1 MIGRP
6 AGPATREGAAA
17 KNAAPR
23 ERIVLR
29 TIIIHILGSLRRG
42 CEFLLAASFLLSL
55 NATARGAEAP
65 AVTPPTQEELAEARE
80 IVSRMRENIRGPY
93 RRLRWW
99 CADGAVLPPKPYA
112 CVKRGGGVQHGEYSK
127 DRARLAALGWPVG
140 TVITALSWNELFDAD
155 NRHRRMRDLVMER
168 FLQATGDGW
177 VMKRARTYRGH
188 IQVED
193 EERFGRDLLVQ
204 MLENNSWVKK
214 HFLLARELARSL
226 PHHGGD
232 DRTREIRRL
241 AQEVGEAR
249 VDFEPIRI
257 QVHSNPGPGDVDR
270 VRHWIEGPGADADEP
285 VLATARR
292 LLSELERLY
301 GPDRDWIGDA
311 AARLPSSGPH
321 RDWVLY
327 LKGALGMT
335 GSARIERLAGVL
347 RRSRDLLAIAGDG
360 EKNLA
365 VLDVSLQV
373 ERELLASALERLRR
387 GPGHRRSLLRL
398 ARSLVVG
405 CYGVGLVSK
414 REARTLVHPLNRLMT
429 KRVVPGEDY
438 LEAVRSL
445 ERAGSWG
452 LGTVRY
458 SFAEPLVRYTA
469 LEPRAGRF
477 VDELV
482 RGSPLLA
489 LSRLMRQLTADK
501 STLTGT
507 VHHVLDSAGELG
519 IPRELGTSRGAAL
532 ALNPGL
538 ARGPLRFVPAEDPG
552 AAMRLAPTDVAVLER
567 TVSTLPP
574 VAGIMTLAE
583 GSPLSHVQLLARNLG
598 VPNASIDPA
607 LADRL
612 RSLEGAEVVLA
623 VGTEG
628 SVVVERASRLPAAT
642 LRAAEAPPEPALVD
656 APVPDLTRSG
666 AIPLSGLRRELSGK
680 VVGPKAA
687 NLGELARLFPGRV
700 SPAIAVPFGFFD
712 AHTRGG
718 LRSPRARLDRAFARR
733 RAGLLSEAGLARE
746 LEEIRRS
753 IAGLPL
759 KTVRRAHLERLMK
772 QLFGPPGTYGVFVR
786 SDTNVEDLPGFTGAG
801 LNRTVPHVVDHAR
814 ILRAIPEVWSS
825 LLTARSMGWRRSVLR
840 EPEKVYSSVLIQ
852 RSVPSDVSGV
862 LVTWDLLRDQPGL
875 TVTTA
880 HGVGGAVDGEDA
892 ETVVL
897 QPDGA
902 VVLAAEAKTP
912 YRRVLEPSGGV
923 GWRPAPPGQ
932 VLDRRKQTA
941 LRALGREL
949 ARRLPAT
956 RGADGTPIPW
966 DVEFGFVGDEL
977 KLFQV
982 RPLVGR
988 GGGPGDALVAA
999 MGGGGGRDPGPVR
1012 LLLPPLEGRER

>member
-1 MIGRP
+1 
-6 AGPATREGAAA
+6 
-17 KNAAPR
+17 
-23 ERIVLR
+23 
-29 TIIIHILGSLRRG
+29 
-42 CEFLLAASFLLSL
+42 
-55 NATARGAEAP
+55 
-65 AVTPPTQEELAEARE
+65 
-80 IVSRMRENIRGPY
+80 MRANSRGPY

-99 CADGAVLPPKPYA
+99 CADGSVLPPKPYA
-112 CVKRGGGVQHGEYSK
+112 CVERGGGVQHGQYSG
-127 DRARLAALGWPVG
+127 DRARLKELGWPAG
-140 TVITALSWNELFDAD
+140 TVITALGWGELFDAE
-155 NRHRRMRDLVMER
+155 NRHRRMRDLVVER
-168 FLQATGDGW
+168 YLQATGDGW
-177 VMKRARTYRGH
+177 VMKQARTYRGH

-193 EERFGRDLLVQ
+193 EERFGRELLVQ
-204 MLENNSWVKK
+204 MLTKNAWVKQ

-249 VDFEPIRI
+249 IDFEPIRI

-270 VRHWIEGPGADADEP
+270 VRTWIEGPGRDADPP
-285 VLATARR
+285 VLETASR
-292 LLSELERLY
+292 LLAELERLY
-301 GPDRDWIGDA
+301 GPERDWIGDA
-311 AARLPSSGPH
+311 VARLPDPGPH
-321 RDWVLY
+321 KEWVRY
-327 LKGALGMT
+327 LRGALEMSGT
-335 GSARIERLAGVL
+335 ARIERLAGVL
-347 RRSRDLLAIAGDG
+347 RRSRDLLAISGDG
-360 EKNLA
+360 ERNLA
-365 VLDVSLQV
+365 VLDVSLEV
-373 ERELLASALERLRR
+373 ERELLASALEHLRR

-398 ARSLVVG
+398 ARSLVVA

-414 REARTLVHPLNRLMT
+414 REARTLVHPLNTLMT
-429 KRVVPGEDY
+429 RRVVPGEDY
-438 LEAVRSL
+438 LVAVRSL
-445 ERAGSWG
+445 ERAGAWG

-458 SFAEPLVRYTA
+458 TFAEPLVNYTA

-489 LSRLMRQLTADK
+489 LSRVMRKLTADR

-507 VHHVLDSAGELG
+507 VHHVLDSAGDLG
-519 IPRELGTSRGAAL
+519 VPRELGTSRGAAL

-552 AAMRLAPTDVAVLER
+552 SAQDLKPEDIAVLER

-612 RSLEGAEVVLA
+612 RSLEGADVVLA

-628 SVVVERASRLPAAT
+628 SVVVEQASHLPATT
-642 LRAAEAPPEPALVD
+642 LRAAEAPRESTLVD
-656 APVPDLTRSG
+656 APEPDLTRSA
-666 AIPLSGLRRELSGK
+666 AIPLSRLHRRLSGK

-700 SPAIAVPFGFFD
+700 SAAIAVPFGFFD

-718 LRSPRARLDRAFARR
+718 LDAPRARLDGAFARY
-733 RAGLLSEAGLARE
+733 RAGQLDEAGLARE
-746 LEEIRRS
+746 LDAIRRR
-753 IAGLPL
+753 IAGLSLRPL
-759 KTVRRAHLERLMK
+759 RRLHLERLMK

-801 LNRTVPHVVDHAR
+801 LNRTVPHVVRHAS

-825 LLTARSMGWRRSVLR
+825 MLTPRSMGWRRSILKF
-840 EPEKVYSSVLIQ
+840 PERVYSSILIQ
-852 RSVPSDVSGV
+852 RSVPSDLSGV
-862 LVTWDLLRDQPGL
+862 LVTWDLLRDRPGL

-880 HGVGGAVDGEDA
+880 YGVGGAVEGEDA

-897 QPDGA
+897 EPDGP
-902 VVLAAEAKTP
+902 VVLGAESKTP
-912 YRRVLEPSGGV
+912 YRRVLEPAGGV
-923 GWRPAPPGQ
+923 GWRPAPPGR
-932 VLDRRKQTA
+932 VLRRSHQAA
-941 LRALGREL
+941 LRTLAREL
-949 ARRLPAT
+949 EERLPAA
-956 RGADGTPIPW
+956 RGPDGRPIPW

-1012 LLLPPLEGRER
+1012 LLLPPLEGGER